1 MQMKNLTK
9 RMIAGLMVFFLTGA
23 MVPSGQAAEASGFS
37 DVPDTAWYAEAV
49 NWCIKNDIMS
59 GVTAVSFAPD
69 SAMTRASTAEALY
82 RAAGQPAATYT
93 SRFSDVSASA
103 SYFNAVSWTAEQ
115 GIMSGYGGG
124 TFGVGDP
131 VTREQLAAIFWRYA
145 GSPAADAKAGFS
157 DEAQIAPY
165 AQTAVDWAKG
175 QGVINGKPG
184 NLFAPKDTITRAQV
198 AAILYRYMTNGADS
212 PSGTEPGPA
221 VLLYQG
227 QASMR
232 IMTNEGKVIYI
243 DPYVGEGY
251 DLPADL
257 ILVTHAHYDH
267 NGVDRIENRNLNCQ
281 IITWKDAIQNGEH
294 QVFDLGYVTV
304 EAVEAGYNRWHDVS
318 ECVGYVLTFSNG
330 KSIYVTGDTSTTEQM
345 ADMAEMGIDYAFFC
359 CDGVFNMGLEEAAE
373 AAKLV
378 GAKHNIPYHVTARND
393 VFFDRTMAEQFDV
406 ENRLI
411 LDIGETLSV
420 E

>member
-1 MQMKNLTK
+1 MKKEHMTMLSLFL
-9 RMIAGLMVFFLTGA
+9 IPLMLLSACGA
-23 MVPSGQAAEASGFS
+23 PS
-37 DVPDTAWYAEAV
+37 
-49 NWCIKNDIMS
+49 
-59 GVTAVSFAPD
+59 APPPVETES
-69 SAMTRASTAEALY
+69 SAQV
-82 RAAGQPAATYT
+82 QPA
-93 SRFSDVSASA
+93 
-103 SYFNAVSWTAEQ
+103 EQ
-115 GIMSGYGGG
+115 VRPVE
-124 TFGVGDP
+124 GV
-131 VTREQLAAIFWRYA
+131 
-145 GSPAADAKAGFS
+145 
-157 DEAQIAPY
+157 
-165 AQTAVDWAKG
+165 
-175 QGVINGKPG
+175 
-184 NLFAPKDTITRAQV
+184 
-198 AAILYRYMTNGADS
+198 
-212 PSGTEPGPA
+212 PGPA
-221 VLLYQG
+221 ELLYQG

-232 IMTNEGKVIYI
+232 IVTDEGKVIYI

-257 ILVTHAHYDH
+257 ILVTHTHYDP
-267 NGVDRIENRNLNCQ
+267 DCQ
-281 IITWKDAIQNGEH
+281 IITWKESIQNGEH

-345 ADMAEMGIDYAFFC
+345 PDMAGMEIDYAFFC

>member
-1 MQMKNLTK
+1 MKNWTK
-9 RMIAGLMVFFLTGA
+9 QIIAALMVFTLTGA
-23 MVPSGQAAEASGFS
+23 LVPSGQAAETSVFS
-37 DVPDTAWYAEAV
+37 DVPETAWFAEAV
-49 NWCIKNDIMS
+49 NWCIANDIMS
-59 GVTAVSFAPD
+59 GVTSASFAPD
-69 SAMTRASTAEALY
+69 AAMTRASTAEALY
-82 RAAGQPAATYT
+82 RAAGRPAVTHT
-93 SRFSDVSASA
+93 SHFSDVSASA
-103 SYFNAVSWTAEQ
+103 SYSNAVSWIAEQ

-124 TFGVGDP
+124 TFGAENP

-145 GSPAADAKAGFS
+145 GSPAAESKAGFA
-157 DEAQIAPY
+157 DENQIASY

-184 NLFAPKDTITRAQV
+184 NLFAPKDTLTRAQT

-212 PSGTEPGPA
+212 PSGVEPGPA
-221 VLLYQG
+221 ELLYQG
-227 QASMR
+227 QASIR
-232 IMTNEGKVIYI
+232 IVTDENKVIYI
-243 DPYVGEGY
+243 NPYVGEGY

-257 ILVTHAHYDH
+257 ILVTHSHYDH
-267 NGVDRIENRNLNCQ
+267 NGVDRIENRNPDCQ
-281 IITWKDAIQNGEH
+281 IITWKEAIQDREH
-294 QVFDLGYVTV
+294 QVFDLDYVTV
-304 EAVEAGYNRWHDVS
+304 ETVEAGYNRWHDVS

-330 KSIYVTGDTSTTEQM
+330 RSIYVTGDTSTTEQM
-345 ADMAEMGIDYAFFC
+345 ADMAEMEIDYAFFC

-393 VFFDRTMAEQFDV
+393 VFFDRTLAEQFNV

-411 LDIGETLSV
+411 LDMGKTLLI

>member
-1 MQMKNLTK
+1 MKNWEK
-9 RMIAGLMVFFLTGA
+9 HIIAALMVFTLTGA
-23 MVPSGQAAEASGFS
+23 LVSGGQAAAASVFS

-59 GVTAVSFAPD
+59 GVTAASFAPD

-82 RAAGQPAATYT
+82 RAAGRPVATHT
-93 SRFSDVSASA
+93 SHFSDVSASA
-103 SYFNAVSWTAEQ
+103 SYSNAVSWTAEQ

-124 TFGVGDP
+124 TFGAEDA

-145 GSPAADAKAGFS
+145 GSPVAEAKAGFA
-157 DEAQIAPY
+157 DENQIASYAQI
-165 AQTAVDWAKG
+165 AVDWAKG

-184 NLFAPKDTITRAQV
+184 NRFVPKDTITRAQA
-198 AAILYRYMTNGADS
+198 AAILYRHMTNGADF

-232 IMTNEGKVIYI
+232 IVTDEGKVIYI

-267 NGVDRIENRNLNCQ
+267 NGVGRIENRNPDCQ
-281 IITWKDAIQNGEH
+281 VITWKEAIQNGEH

-330 KSIYVTGDTSTTEQM
+330 RSIYVTGDTSTTEQM
-345 ADMAEMGIDYAFFC
+345 ADMAEMEIDYAFFC

-393 VFFDRTMAEQFDV
+393 VFFDRTLAEQFNV

-411 LDIGETLSV
+411 LDIGKTMLIE
-420 E
+420 